1 MAGFVSNRNRSP
13 ATGLSDVNVMV
24 LRQGPVN
31 LSLTIPAPPSASH
44 KQGVAC
50 MNVITLASRKGGA
63 GKSTLTAQLAAQCH
77 AAGKRTLIIDADP
90 QGSLSLW
97 HSLRRDGQ
105 PKLVTPER
113 GLDRALAFAM
123 IEGTDYVFIDTA
135 PTMWVVV
142 QEAIRV
148 ASMVLIPARPGFF
161 DLAAVRET
169 VKVSRARNR
178 PYAVVI
184 NAAPV
189 RRDDKDANLVTASRA
204 YFEGLQIPVWAFQI
218 SQRAGFQSTLAAG
231 ASAAEIGPQ
240 TAAGTEI
247 AKLWSAVERSIEA
260 INAARFEPGAP
271 ANGDAKAMSERV
283 A

>member
-1 MAGFVSNRNRSP
+1 
-13 ATGLSDVNVMV
+13 
-24 LRQGPVN
+24 
-31 LSLTIPAPPSASH
+31 
-44 KQGVAC
+44 

-63 GKSTLTAQLAAQCH
+63 GKSTLTAQLAAQAH
-77 AAGKRTLIIDADP
+77 AAGRRVTLIDADP

-97 HSLRRDGQ
+97 HSLRPEAL

-113 GLDRALAFAM
+113 GIDRVLAFAM

-148 ASMVLIPARPGFF
+148 ATLVLIPARPGFF
-161 DLAAVRET
+161 DLAAVAET
-169 VKVSRARNR
+169 VKAARER
-178 PYAVVI
+178 GKPYAVVI

-189 RRDDKDANLVTASRA
+189 RRDDKEASLVAQSRG
-204 YFEGLQIPVWAFQI
+204 YFEERQIPVWSGQI

-231 ASAAEIGPQ
+231 ASAAEIGPA

-247 AKLWSAVERSIEA
+247 AKLWRAVERSIEA
-260 INAARFEPGAP
+260 IKAAQFTPGAA
-271 ANGDAKAMSERV
+271 ANEGGVMGAGER
-283 A
+283 AA